1 MNKHGFTLIEIM
13 VVIVIMGIL
22 AAVAVP
28 KLFGNVAKAK
38 VSEVPVAAG
47 AYIKLQDVF
56 LAEKTALGNWSAIG
70 YVAPGNGKTNNF
82 CYNQG
87 TMTENTTTVEQQGE
101 SLIGWAASNAA
112 TLNDCKAG
120 GWWSLA
126 INVQGS
132 NDAAYNHNVSS
143 NECSALV
150 NGWVLGTTMSGS
162 CESTSV
168 AQKET
173 TGEKPNSE
181 KNPSGEE
188 IKDQGQQGPSQ
199 AELDAQKQQEEEKK
213 KAEEMQKQQAAQ
225 SAVQAAKEAFNKCT
239 GNTCTKE
246 EKDRLKEAWDNEKE
260 KCKQLY
266 GNAVCKD

>member
-1 MNKHGFTLIEIM
+1 MKKGFTLIEIM

-28 KLFGNVAKAK
+28 KLFDNVAKAK
-38 VSEVPVAAG
+38 VSEISVAAG

-56 LAEKTALGNWSAIG
+56 LAEKTALGNWAAIG
-70 YVAPGNGKTNNF
+70 YNAPGNGKTNNF

-87 TMTENTTTVEQQGE
+87 TMTENTTAVDQQSE
-101 SLIGWAASNAA
+101 TLIGWAASNIVA
-112 TLNDCKAG
+112 LNDCQAG
-120 GWWSLA
+120 SWWSLV
-126 INVQGS
+126 INIQGS

-173 TGEKPNSE
+173 T
-181 KNPSGEE
+181 SGNTSSNEE
-188 IKDQGQQGPSQ
+188 IKDQEQSGPSQ
-199 AELDAQKQQEEEKK
+199 AELDEQKKQEELAKQEA
-213 KAEEMQKQQAAQ
+213 AE
-225 SAVQAAKEAFNKCT
+225 KEALASLSNSISELKNKFTSCH
-239 GNTCTKE
+239 GSCKE
-246 EKDRLKEAWDNEKE
+246 EHEAWK
-260 KCKQLY
+260 
-266 GNAVCKD
+266 NAVEACKATYGEAKCSANGIKE